1 MLDGSRHQGKGNV
14 VQRRR
19 GAMTGG
25 STLERGRQAFE
36 RRAWGAAYELLCA
49 ADEEAPLG
57 AEDLERASRSA
68 YLIGR
73 EDDCFSLCERAFRER
88 MRQGDPEGA
97 ALAGFWLVFGL
108 MGKGEWARAGG
119 WIGRARAAI
128 DDGRRDC
135 VARGYLLGPDAL
147 QALMGGDAEG
157 AYATFSEQREIGR
170 RFADPDLLS
179 LAGFGQGQALIAM
192 GRIPEGIAV
201 LDEIM
206 VGVTGGETSAA
217 VAGLVYCG
225 VIAACMET
233 FDPRRAREWTVALQ
247 LWCDAQP
254 DLVPFR
260 GQCMVHRAQI
270 MQIQGAWPDALVELR
285 QATERFT
292 DAGHPAAGDALY
304 EQAEVHRW
312 RGDLDDAERAYREAA
327 TFGRDPQPGLALL
340 RLAQGQPE
348 AASAGIRRALEEATE
363 WVRRPRLL
371 RAAVEIALEDKDV
384 DAARA
389 AAAELAQLADE
400 RDVPLLQA
408 MAAHAGGLVGLA
420 EGDARRALAGARRAW
435 TLWQDLDA
443 PYEAARARVVVAMA
457 CRALGDEDAARMELD
472 AARQVFERLSAGPD
486 LARVEELTGPART
499 RAGGGLTAREVEVLQ
514 LVATGRTNRVIAAE
528 LFLSEKT
535 VARHLSN
542 IFTKL
547 GVSSRAA
554 ATAWAYR
561 HELV

>member
-1 MLDGSRHQGKGNV
+1 MPR
-14 VQRRR
+14 
-19 GAMTGG
+19 AMTGG

-36 RRAWGAAYELLCA
+36 GRAWGAAYELLCA
-49 ADEEAPLG
+49 ADGEAPLG
-57 AEDLERASRSA
+57 AEDLERASRA
-68 YLIGR
+68 AHLTGR
-73 EDDCFSLCERAFRER
+73 DDEGFSLCERAFRER

-108 MGKGEWARAGG
+108 MNRGEWARAGG
-119 WIGRARAAI
+119 WLGRARAAI

-135 VARGYLLGPDAL
+135 VARGFLLAPDAL
-147 QALMGGDAEG
+147 QALMGGDAER

-170 RFADPDLLS
+170 RFADPDLIT

-192 GRIPEGIAV
+192 GRLPEGIAV
-201 LDEIM
+201 FDEVM
-206 VGVTGGETSAA
+206 VGVTGGETSAI

-233 FDPRRAREWTVALQ
+233 FDPGRAREWTVALQ

-270 MQIQGAWPDALVELR
+270 MQIQGAWLDALEELK
-285 QATERFT
+285 QAADRFT
-292 DAGHPAAGDALY
+292 GAGHPAAGDAFY

-312 RGDLDDAERAYREAA
+312 RGDLDDAERAYRQAA
-327 TFGRDPQPGLALL
+327 AFGRDPQPGLALL
-340 RLAQGQPE
+340 RLAQGQLE

-363 WVRRPRLL
+363 RFRRPRLL
-371 RAAVEIALEDKDV
+371 SAAVEIALEDN
-384 DAARA
+384 DADGARA
-389 AAAELAQLADE
+389 AAGELAQLAGE
-400 RDVPLLQA
+400 REVPLLQA

-435 TLWQDLDA
+435 SLWQELDA

-457 CRALGDEDAARMELD
+457 CRALGDEDAARMELE
-472 AARQVFERLSAGPD
+472 AARQVFERLSAGPA
-486 LARVEELTGPART
+486 LARVEALTGPARS
-499 RAGGGLTAREVEVLQ
+499 RAGCGLTAREVEVLQ

-554 ATAWAYR
+554 ATAYAYR
-561 HELV
+561 HQLV

>member
-1 MLDGSRHQGKGNV
+1 
-14 VQRRR
+14 
-19 GAMTGG
+19 MTGG
-25 STLERGRQAFE
+25 SALERGRQAFE
-36 RRAWGAAYELLCA
+36 GRAWGAAYELLCA
-49 ADEEAPLG
+49 ADGEAPLG
-57 AEDLERASRSA
+57 AEDLERASRAA

-73 EDDCFSLCERAFRER
+73 DDEGFSLCERAFRER
-88 MRQGDPEGA
+88 LRHGDPEGA

-119 WIGRARAAI
+119 WVGRARAAI

-135 VARGYLLGPDAL
+135 VARGFLLAPEAL
-147 QALMGGDAEG
+147 QALMGGDAER

-170 RFADPDLLS
+170 RFADPDLIT

-192 GRIPEGIAV
+192 GRLPEGIAV
-201 LDEIM
+201 FDEVM
-206 VGVTGGETSAA
+206 VGVAGGETSAI

-233 FDPRRAREWTVALQ
+233 FDPGRAKEWTVALQ

-270 MQIQGAWPDALVELR
+270 MQIQGAWLDALEELK
-285 QATERFT
+285 QAAERFT
-292 DAGHPAAGDALY
+292 GAGHPAAGDAFY

-312 RGDLDDAERAYREAA
+312 RGDLDDAERAYRQAA
-327 TFGRDPQPGLALL
+327 AFGRDPQPGLALL
-340 RLAQGQPE
+340 RLAQGQLE

-363 WVRRPRLL
+363 RFRRPRLL
-371 RAAVEIALEDKDV
+371 GAAVEIALEDKDA

-389 AAAELAQLADE
+389 AAGPLAQLAGE
-400 RDVPLLQA
+400 REVPLLQA

-420 EGDARRALAGARRAW
+420 EGDARRALAGSRRAW
-435 TLWQDLDA
+435 SLWQELDA

-457 CRALGDEDAARMELD
+457 CRALGAEDAARMELE
-472 AARQVFERLSAGPD
+472 AARQVFERLSAGPA
-486 LARVEELTGPART
+486 LARLEALTGPARS
-499 RAGGGLTAREVEVLQ
+499 RAGSGLTAREVEVLQ

-554 ATAWAYR
+554 ATAYAYR

>member
-1 MLDGSRHQGKGNV
+1 MPR
-14 VQRRR
+14 
-19 GAMTGG
+19 AMTGG
-25 STLERGRQAFE
+25 SALERGRQAFE
-36 RRAWGAAYELLCA
+36 GRAWGAAYELLCA
-49 ADEEAPLG
+49 ADGEAPLG
-57 AEDLERASRSA
+57 AEDLERASRAA
-68 YLIGR
+68 YLTGR
-73 EDDCFSLCERAFRER
+73 DDEGFSLCERAFRER

-108 MGKGEWARAGG
+108 MNRGEWARAGG
-119 WIGRARAAI
+119 WVGRARAAI

-135 VARGYLLGPDAL
+135 VARGFLLAPEAL
-147 QALMGGDAEG
+147 QALMGGDAER

-170 RFADPDLLS
+170 RFADPDLIT

-201 LDEIM
+201 FDEVM
-206 VGVTGGETSAA
+206 VGVAGGETSAI

-225 VIAACMET
+225 VIAA
-233 FDPRRAREWTVALQ
+233 
-247 LWCDAQP
+247 
-254 DLVPFR
+254 
-260 GQCMVHRAQI
+260 
-270 MQIQGAWPDALVELR
+270 
-285 QATERFT
+285 
-292 DAGHPAAGDALY
+292 GHPAAGDAFY
-304 EQAEVHRW
+304 EQAEVYRW
-312 RGDLDDAERAYREAA
+312 RGDLDDAERAYRQAA
-327 TFGRDPQPGLALL
+327 AFGRDPQPGLALL
-340 RLAQGQPE
+340 RLAQGQLE

-363 WVRRPRLL
+363 RFRRPRLL
-371 RAAVEIALEDKDV
+371 SAAVEIALEDQDA

-389 AAAELAQLADE
+389 AAGELAQLAGE
-400 RDVPLLQA
+400 HEVPLLRA

-435 TLWQDLDA
+435 SLWQELDA

-486 LARVEELTGPART
+486 LARVEALTGPAPG
-499 RAGGGLTAREVEVLQ
+499 RAGCGLTAREVEVLQ

-554 ATAWAYR
+554 ATAYAYR

>member
-1 MLDGSRHQGKGNV
+1 
-14 VQRRR
+14 
-19 GAMTGG
+19 MTGG
-25 STLERGRQAFE
+25 SALERGRQAFE

-49 ADEEAPLG
+49 ADGEAPLG
-57 AEDLERASRSA
+57 AEDLERASRAA
-68 YLIGR
+68 YLTGR
-73 EDDCFSLCERAFRER
+73 EEWFSLAERAFRER
-88 MRQGDPEGA
+88 MGQDDPEGA
-97 ALAGFWLVFGL
+97 ALDGFWLAFGL
-108 MGKGEWARAGG
+108 IPRGEWAQVGG
-119 WIGRARAAI
+119 WLGRARAAI

-135 VARGYLLGPDAL
+135 VARGYLLGPEGL
-147 QALMGGDAEG
+147 QALLGGDAEG

-170 RFADPDLLS
+170 RFADPDLLA

-206 VGVTGGETSAA
+206 VGVTGGEVSAA

-270 MQIQGAWPDALVELR
+270 MQIQGAWPDALEELK

-312 RGDLDDAERAYREAA
+312 RGDLDDAERAYRQAA
-327 TFGRDPQPGLALL
+327 AFGRDPQPGLALL
-340 RLAQGQPE
+340 RLAQGRRE

-371 RAAVEIALEDKDV
+371 RAAVEIALEEGDV
-384 DAARA
+384 GAARA
-389 AAAELAQLADE
+389 AADELARLATE

-435 TLWQDLDA
+435 SLWQELDA

-472 AARQVFERLSAGPD
+472 AAREVFERLSAAPD
-486 LARVEELTGPART
+486 LARVEALTGAARS
-499 RAGGGLTAREVEVLQ
+499 RAGSGLTAREVEVLQ